1 MLLLLFALS
10 HSLPILLAQPT
21 ATLSLEEAIDLGLQ
35 NSKAL
40 KLSDSKRALL
50 KIKVGQ
56 LKNALI
62 PGIQLSSGYSRLSNN
77 ITPFTVEMAPGVY
90 KTFNPQIL
98 NQYTNRASLNYPVFT
113 GFKLVNSL
121 DNIRFLEQAGELDYE
136 KDRNEIR
143 HQIIRSYFSLQKLM
157 LGKQSLQESQKAAAK
172 RLEDV
177 RALHKQ
183 GVALAIDEMKAE
195 LQYENLGLSI
205 EECTTQIDI
214 AFYQLKLLLGI
225 PLITEFRLSTL
236 ELPFVQEIH
245 LEDCIQK
252 ARSQRAE
259 LKASA
264 WREKAAASAIK
275 VTKGNVFP
283 VLAIQGNAYYSNPN
297 PRVFPAEE
305 KFKGIWD
312 AGINLSWNPSVLITN
327 KLQVAEA
334 KNNLTQ
340 IKQQQDQ
347 LQDAI
352 QNELYAA
359 WEQYQLAL
367 NRISLNK
374 NNLNYCTEN
383 VSVLQSKVD
392 LGTQVLSELTDA
404 DAALTQAKLN
414 QSISGID
421 AGLAYD
427 QLLKS
432 MGE

>member
-1 MLLLLFALS
+1 MKKMLLLLFALS

-183 GVALAIDEMKAE
+183 GV
-195 LQYENLGLSI
+195 
-205 EECTTQIDI
+205 
-214 AFYQLKLLLGI
+214 
-225 PLITEFRLSTL
+225 
-236 ELPFVQEIH
+236 
-245 LEDCIQK
+245 
-252 ARSQRAE
+252 
-259 LKASA
+259 
-264 WREKAAASAIK
+264 
-275 VTKGNVFP
+275 
-283 VLAIQGNAYYSNPN
+283 
-297 PRVFPAEE
+297 
-305 KFKGIWD
+305 
-312 AGINLSWNPSVLITN
+312 
-327 KLQVAEA
+327 
-334 KNNLTQ
+334 
-340 IKQQQDQ
+340 
-347 LQDAI
+347 
-352 QNELYAA
+352 
-359 WEQYQLAL
+359 
-367 NRISLNK
+367 
-374 NNLNYCTEN
+374 
-383 VSVLQSKVD
+383 
-392 LGTQVLSELTDA
+392 
-404 DAALTQAKLN
+404 
-414 QSISGID
+414 
-421 AGLAYD
+421 
-427 QLLKS
+427 
-432 MGE
+432 

>member
-1 MLLLLFALS
+1 IMPGGFG
-10 HSLPILLAQPT
+10 
-21 ATLSLEEAIDLGLQ
+21 DV
-35 NSKAL
+35 KA
-40 KLSDSKRALL
+40 
-50 KIKVGQ
+50 
-56 LKNALI
+56 
-62 PGIQLSSGYSRLSNN
+62 
-77 ITPFTVEMAPGVY
+77 
-90 KTFNPQIL
+90 
-98 NQYTNRASLNYPVFT
+98 
-113 GFKLVNSL
+113 
-121 DNIRFLEQAGELDYE
+121 
-136 KDRNEIR
+136 
-143 HQIIRSYFSLQKLM
+143 
-157 LGKQSLQESQKAAAK
+157 
-172 RLEDV
+172 
-177 RALHKQ
+177 
-183 GVALAIDEMKAE
+183 
-195 LQYENLGLSI
+195 
-205 EECTTQIDI
+205 
-214 AFYQLKLLLGI
+214 
-225 PLITEFRLSTL
+225 
-236 ELPFVQEIH
+236 
-245 LEDCIQK
+245 
-252 ARSQRAE
+252 
-259 LKASA
+259 
-264 WREKAAASAIK
+264 
-275 VTKGNVFP
+275 
-283 VLAIQGNAYYSNPN
+283 
-297 PRVFPAEE
+297 AEE

-374 NNLNYCTEN
+374 KNLNYCTEN